1 MSDVDLC
8 WGGGEAAVVVVE
20 GILLQK
26 ALART
31 AADHRPGVEEYYK
44 RMVGWGGNPNNPLFL
59 RNYAQFLY

>member
-1 MSDVDLC
+1 MYLARGLSVSDVDLC
-8 WGGGEAAVVVVE
+8 WGGEAAVVVVE

-44 RMVGWGGNPNNPLFL
+44 RMVGWGGILTTLCF
-59 RNYAQFLY
+59 